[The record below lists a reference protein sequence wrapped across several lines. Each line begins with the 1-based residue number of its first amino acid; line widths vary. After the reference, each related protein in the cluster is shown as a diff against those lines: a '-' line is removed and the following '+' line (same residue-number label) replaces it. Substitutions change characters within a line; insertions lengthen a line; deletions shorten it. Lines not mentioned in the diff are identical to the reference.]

1 MRTAASRGAAPRS
14 PEEAAP
20 AGGTGEV
27 WLERAVALAREAL
40 AGGLPSEREAFVLRL
55 RRHWTDLWEGLEDP
69 YGKDSRFAASLER
82 LVRVLAARWA
92 ERPDHLRALDLQRA
106 FHPDW
111 FQAPEIVGYVF
122 YVDRFAGTIR
132 GVEEHLDYLE
142 ELGVRY
148 VHLMPL
154 LQTRPGDN
162 DGGYAVADYRAVE
175 PGLGSMTDLQR
186 LCRLM
191 RDRGMSVCIDLV
203 LNHCAAEHEW
213 AVRARAGDR
222 EYEELF
228 WIFPNR
234 RMPNRFEKT
243 LPEVFPDFAPGN
255 FSRLPDGR
263 WVWTTFNAF
272 QWDLNW
278 SNPRVFLEI
287 VDILLDLAN
296 RGVDVFRLDAV
307 AFMWKRL
314 GTNCQNQ
321 PEVHSLLRA
330 LRACARIAAPAVIF
344 KAEAIVGPDDL
355 APYLGVGRNHGRECD
370 LAYHNSLMV
379 QYWSALATRD
389 TRLMTHVLSAF
400 PRKPATTSWATYIRC
415 HDDIGWAVTEAD
427 AEAVGWTG
435 PEHRAFLSSFYA
447 GDFPGSFAVGEV
459 FQHNPATGDSRI
471 SGTFASL
478 AGLERALA
486 AGDPGAVDL
495 AVARMLLG
503 HAMIMGWDGLPLLY
517 MGDEIAILNDR
528 SYRDDPSRA
537 SDSRWIHRP
546 RMDWARAAERGGDG
560 PVGRVFRGTR
570 HLVRVRRSLP
580 ALHAATP
587 LEVLDLGNPALF
599 AFVRAHPSGPLLA
612 VHNLTETAAAV
623 EGRVLEMV
631 GLDVARD
638 AISGEGPFTWGR
650 PVPLTPYAVRWL
662 VAAVGSLPG
671 GSAVDWTA
679 SRANP

>member
-1 MRTAASRGAAPRS
+1 MTAPTRGGAAPRK
-14 PEEAAP
+14 PGEAP
-20 AGGTGEV
+20 QPGGAGEV
-27 WLERAVALAREAL
+27 WLDRATALAREAL
-40 AGGLPSEREAFVLRL
+40 AGTPASEREAFVMRL
-55 RRHWTDLWEGLEDP
+55 RRYWSDLWEGLVDP
-69 YGKDSRFAASLER
+69 YGDDPRLPANLEA
-82 LVRVLAARWA
+82 LVRVLAGRWA
-92 ERPDHLRALDLQRA
+92 ERPTDLRVLDRQRA
-106 FHPDW
+106 FQSDW
-111 FQAPEIVGYVF
+111 FQAPGMVGYVF

-132 GVEEHLDYLE
+132 GVESHLDYLE

-154 LQTRPGDN
+154 LRTRPGDN

-175 PGLGSMTDLQR
+175 PGLGTMADLQR
-186 LCRLM
+186 LCGLTRE
-191 RDRGMSVCIDLV
+191 RGMSVCIDLV

-213 AVRARAGDR
+213 AVRARAGDHD
-222 EYEELF
+222 YEDFF
-228 WIFPNR
+228 WIFPDR
-234 RMPNRFEKT
+234 REPDAYEAT
-243 LPEVFPDFAPGN
+243 LPEVFPDFAPGS
-255 FSRLPDGR
+255 FSPLADGR

-278 SNPRVFLEI
+278 SNPRVFVEI
-287 VDILLDLAN
+287 TDILLDLAN

-307 AFMWKRL
+307 AFMWKRK

-344 KAEAIVGPDDL
+344 KAEAIVGPADL

-400 PRKPATTSWATYIRC
+400 PTKPATTSWATYVRC
-415 HDDIGWAVTEAD
+415 HDDIGWAITEAD

-447 GDFPGSFAVGEV
+447 GEFAGSFAVGEV

-478 AGLERALA
+478 AGLERAEA
-486 AGDPGAVDL
+486 AGDARLVEL

-503 HAMIMGWDGLPLLY
+503 HALILGWDGLPLIY
-517 MGDEIAILNDR
+517 MGDEIALLNDP
-528 SYRDDPSRA
+528 SYRLEPGRA
-537 SDSRWIHRP
+537 TDNRWLHRP
-546 RMDWARAAERGGDG
+546 RMDWARAADRHRDG

-570 HLVRVRRSLP
+570 HLVAVRCSLE
-580 ALHAATP
+580 ALHAAAP
-587 LEVLDLGNPALF
+587 LEVIDLGDPALF
-599 AFVRAHPSGPLLA
+599 AFVRRQPSGPLLA
-612 VHNLTETAAAV
+612 VHNMTEDQRMLD
-623 EGRVLEMV
+623 GRVLDMV
-631 GLDVARD
+631 GLAAATD
-638 AISGEGPFTWGR
+638 AITGDGPFAALR
-650 PVPLTPYAVRWL
+650 PVPMPPYAARWL
-662 VAAVGSLPG
+662 VAAD
-671 GSAVDWTA
+671 A
-679 SRANP
+679 R

>member
-1 MRTAASRGAAPRS
+1 MTTQARRGAAPRRAGEVAS
-14 PEEAAP
+14 P
-20 AGGTGEV
+20 GGAGEV
-27 WLERAVALAREAL
+27 WLDRATVVAREAL
-40 AGGLPSEREAFVLRL
+40 AGVPASEREAFVMRL
-55 RRHWTDLWEGLEDP
+55 RRYWADLWEGLVDP
-69 YGKDSRFAASLER
+69 YGDDPRLAANLEG
-82 LVRVLAARWA
+82 LVRVLAGRWA
-92 ERPDHLRALDLQRA
+92 ERPADLRVLDLQRA

-111 FQAPEIVGYVF
+111 FQAPDMVGYVF
-122 YVDRFAGTIR
+122 YVDRFAGTLR

-148 VHLMPL
+148 VHMMPL
-154 LQTRPGDN
+154 LRTRPGDN

-175 PGLGSMTDLQR
+175 PGLGTMADLQR
-186 LCRLM
+186 LSRLM

-222 EYEELF
+222 DYEDFF

-234 RMPNRFEKT
+234 REPNRFEKT

-255 FSRLPDGR
+255 FTRLPDGR
-263 WVWTTFNAF
+263 WVWTTFNSF

-278 SNPRVFLEI
+278 ANPRVFVEI
-287 VDILLDLAN
+287 TDILLDLAN
-296 RGVDVFRLDAV
+296 RGIDVFRLDAV

-355 APYLGVGRNHGRECD
+355 APYLGMGRNHGRECD

-400 PRKPATTSWATYIRC
+400 PTKPATTSWGTYIRC
-415 HDDIGWAVTEAD
+415 HDDIGWAITEAD

-447 GDFPGSFAVGEV
+447 GDFPGSFAVGEI

-471 SGTFASL
+471 SGSFASL

-486 AGDPGAVDL
+486 DGEPVQVDL
-495 AVARMLLG
+495 AVARILLG
-503 HAMIMGWDGLPLLY
+503 HALILGWDGLPLLY
-517 MGDEIAILNDR
+517 MGDEIAMLNDR
-528 SYRDDPSRA
+528 RYRQKPGRA

-546 RMDWARAAERGGDG
+546 RMDWSRAAERHGEG
-560 PVGRVFRGTR
+560 PVGRVFRGTG
-570 HLVRVRRSLP
+570 HLVRVRGSLE

-587 LEVLDLGNPALF
+587 LEVLGLGDPALF

-612 VHNLTETAAAV
+612 VHNLTETPAILD
-623 EGRVLEMV
+623 GRVLRMV

-638 AISGEGPFTWGR
+638 AISGDGPFLPR
-650 PVPLTPYAVRWL
+650 QPIPLPPYAARWL
-662 VAAVGSLPG
+662 VALEGS
-671 GSAVDWTA
+671 
-679 SRANP
+679 